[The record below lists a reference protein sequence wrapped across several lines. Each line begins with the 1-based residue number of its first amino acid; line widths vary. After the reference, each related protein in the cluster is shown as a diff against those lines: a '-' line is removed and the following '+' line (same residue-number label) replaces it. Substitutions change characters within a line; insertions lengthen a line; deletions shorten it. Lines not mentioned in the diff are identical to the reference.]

1 MNPFSLIALLLTAL
15 GFVSVLA
22 KKSEAEYFYPKGDR
36 PLILAHRGSSG
47 LYPEHSMPAYRAAYK
62 SGADFIELDLV
73 LSKDG
78 VLFACHDIKF
88 TSAICNINEVT
99 KFADKKRD
107 DSFYVNDFTIS
118 EVKELRLRQR
128 YDKRPS
134 IYDDQY

>member
-1 MNPFSLIALLLTAL
+1 MNPLSLIALITAL
-15 GFVSVLA
+15 NIVSVVTKL
-22 KKSEAEYFYPKGDR
+22 STAEYFYPKEDR

-47 LYPEHSMPAYRAAYK
+47 LYPEHSMPSYRAAYK
-62 SGADFIELDLV
+62 SGADFIEIDLV

-88 TSAICNINEVT
+88 TSAICNVNELS

-107 DSFYVNDFTIS
+107 NSFYVNDFTIS

-128 YDKRPS
+128 YGNRPS